1 MLSLI
6 LTEFLK
12 LSGILSSLTPLDE
25 QGINI
30 CLRCLLNLA
39 YLFLFILRKRKHHG
53 KWSGL

>member
-12 LSGILSSLTPLDE
+12 LSGILSSLTPLDD

-30 CLRCLLNLA
+30 CIRCLLDLA
-39 YLFLFILRKRKHHG
+39 YLFLFILRQRKHHG